1 MISRPLPILLLVF
14 ACSCL
19 FQIQNTS
26 AQNTYQK
33 AINAFLQN
41 SNLKSA
47 SVSISLVDVESGT
60 LIASHQPDLS
70 ISPASSLKVLTTGTA
85 LKLLG
90 ADYRFKTELQYDGQI
105 TNEGILE
112 GNIYLKGYGDPTLGS
127 DQMEEAEDMNQVL
140 EKFRMALQQKGIRK
154 INGYIIGDGSH
165 FGTDVNCDTWQWNDL
180 GNYYAAGAWGLNLH
194 ENLYYLRFRQRTQVG
209 QRPGIARIEPEVEG
223 LEFYNEIRSAGRNTG
238 DNAYIY
244 GAPYNYT
251 RQLRGTIPAGNG
263 LFSIKGSIPDAPKFA
278 AQQLQNSLEE
288 IGITSSKGAI
298 SFLEFKERNSN
309 TENRTLIYKYNSPP
323 LSAIITRAN
332 MKSVNLYC
340 ESLLKTI
347 SKAKGGNGSFE
358 SGTDVIKKY
367 WEDRG
372 LSMAGIFLEDGSGLS
387 ARNAVTSRFMAQ
399 LLRKLNKD
407 TDFEAFYD
415 SLPQAGRTGSLKNTL
430 KGTSAEGRLR
440 AKSGTLKRVR
450 SFTGY
455 ARSKSGALRSF
466 SIIVNDFSGSGAVMR
481 RKIEQLM
488 LAFCQ

>member
-1 MISRPLPILLLVF
+1 MISKSIPVLLLV
-14 ACSCL
+14 SILSYL
-19 FQIQNTS
+19 FPIQHTS

-33 AINAFLQN
+33 AINTFLQN
-41 SNLKSA
+41 PNLKHA
-47 SVSISLVDVESGT
+47 SVSISLVDTESGVI
-60 LIASHQPDLS
+60 LASHQPDLS
-70 ISPASSLKVLTTGTA
+70 LSPASSLKVLTTSTA

-90 ADYRFKTELQYDGQI
+90 VDYRFKTVLQYDGQI
-105 TNEGILE
+105 TKEGILE

-127 DQMEEAEDMNQVL
+127 DQLEEAETLEEVL
-140 EKFRMALQQKGIRK
+140 EKFRMAIQQKGIRK
-154 INGYIIGDGSH
+154 INGYIVGDGSY
-165 FGTDVNCDTWQWNDL
+165 FSSDVNCDTWQWNDL
-180 GNYYAAGAWGLNLH
+180 GNYYAAGVWGLNLH

-209 QRPGIARIEPEVEG
+209 QRPGVARIEPDVEG

-244 GAPYNYT
+244 GAPYTYT

-278 AQQLQNSLEE
+278 AQQFQNSLEE
-288 IGITSSKGAI
+288 IGIISSKGAI
-298 SFLEFKERNSN
+298 SFLEFKERNSS
-309 TENRTLIYKYNSPP
+309 TDNRTELYQYASPP
-323 LSAIITRAN
+323 LSTIITRAN

-347 SKAKGGNGSFE
+347 SKAKDGDGSFE
-358 SGTDVIKKY
+358 SGTEEIKKY

-372 LSMAGIFLEDGSGLS
+372 LSMKGIFLEDGSGLS

-407 TDFEAFYD
+407 TDFEAFYN
-415 SLPQAGRTGSLKNTL
+415 SLPVAGRTGSLKNTL

-466 SIIVNDFSGSGAVMR
+466 SIMVNDFSGSGALMR
-481 RKIEQLM
+481 KKIEQLM